1 MGILAVRVRCG
12 SYGSHTTLVESYR
25 GRVGPL

>member
-25 GRVGPL
+25 GRV